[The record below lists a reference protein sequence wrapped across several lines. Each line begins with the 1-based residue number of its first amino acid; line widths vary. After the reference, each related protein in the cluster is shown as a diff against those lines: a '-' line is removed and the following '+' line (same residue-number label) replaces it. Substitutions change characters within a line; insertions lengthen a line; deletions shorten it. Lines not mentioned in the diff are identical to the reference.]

1 MSHQGAAL
9 QNYNNELVKCFEELC
24 KRREELQRQIQQDE
38 TERAKLQREI
48 NVLNDK
54 LNRVNEALQ
63 KKMATRNEY
72 DRTIA
77 ESEAAYMKIL
87 ESSQTLLTVLKERV
101 RISSRK
107 QQLKMFPCKKQT
119 PERHALTN
127 CK

>member
-63 KKMATRNEY
+63 KKLATRNEY

-77 ESEAAYMKIL
+77 ESEAAYMKVCVGIYCCNL
-87 ESSQTLLTVLKERV
+87 
-101 RISSRK
+101 IS
-107 QQLKMFPCKKQT
+107 
-119 PERHALTN
+119 
-127 CK
+127 

>member
-24 KRREELQRQIQQDE
+24 KRREDLQRQIQQDE

-54 LNRVNEALQ
+54 LTRVNESLE
-63 KKMATRNEY
+63 KKLSTRNEY

-77 ESEAAYMKIL
+77 ESEAAYMKFSDSFNCPKKGRSKYCPKGNG
-87 ESSQTLLTVLKERV
+87 EKCSVL
-101 RISSRK
+101 
-107 QQLKMFPCKKQT
+107 
-119 PERHALTN
+119 
-127 CK
+127 

>member
-24 KRREELQRQIQQDE
+24 KRREDLQRQIQQDE

-54 LNRVNEALQ
+54 LNRVNESLE
-63 KKMATRNEY
+63 KKLSTRNEY

-87 ESSQTLLTVLKERV
+87 ESSQTLLTVLKREGQNIV
-101 RISSRK
+101 QK
-107 QQLKMFPCKKQT
+107 ATAKNVPF
-119 PERHALTN
+119 
-127 CK
+127 